1 MIIYKDNCFFVKKIS
16 PLESWRFMGFS
27 DDDFYK
33 AKNVPTSDTQLYKQ
47 IGNSIA
53 VPVLENIFKNLF
65 K

>member
-1 MIIYKDNCFFVKKIS
+1 
-16 PLESWRFMGFS
+16 MGFEDS
-27 DDDFYK
+27 DCYK

-53 VPVLENIFKNLF
+53 VPVLKNIFENLF